1 MKIRSVNTS
10 ASSNKIQSQSPLQ
23 EPFLQTRSSWENLDR
38 IIQNRSAMN
47 FDFARYMLAEARK
60 GKKNPTLVSLSSEV
74 YRKQLA
80 KALNMNRTRILA
92 FKNKLPT
99 RKETI
104 SNEFA
109 SEAKPSKPSR
119 RNPKTSERTL
129 NARHIVDDY
138 YLNLLDWGSS
148 NVLSLA
154 LGNTVYMWDASKG
167 ATSALVTIDE
177 ENGPVTNVKCAP
189 DGGHIIVGLNN
200 SEVQIWDSTAARQLR
215 TLRGVHGSRVGLT
228 TGGMDGKIIN
238 NDVRVRAHVVE
249 TYRGHTQEVCGLKL
263 SASGS
268 KLASGR
274 NDNLLH
280 IWDRTMASSNSPTRW
295 LHRLEEHTAAVKALG
310 WCPFQ
315 GNLLASGGGG
325 SDRCIKFWNMHTGV
339 CLNSVDTGS

>member
-10 ASSNKIQSQSPLQ
+10 ASSNKTQSQSPLQ
-23 EPFLQTRSSWENLDR
+23 EPFLQTRSSWENLDLF
-38 IIQNRSAMN
+38 IPNRSAMN
-47 FDFARYMLAEARK
+47 FDYARYMLAEARK
-60 GKKNPTLVSLSSEV
+60 GKKNPTLVSLSREA
-74 YRKQLA
+74 YRKQIA
-80 KALNMNRTRILA
+80 EALNMNRTRILA

-119 RNPKTSERTL
+119 RIPKTSERTL

-154 LGNTVYMWDASKG
+154 LGNTV
-167 ATSALVTIDE
+167 
-177 ENGPVTNVKCAP
+177 VKWAP
-189 DGGHIIVGLNN
+189 DGRHIAVGLNN
-200 SEVQIWDSTAARQLR
+200 SELR
-215 TLRGVHGSRVGLT
+215 TLRGVHGSRVGALDWNNHILT

-238 NDVRVRAHVVE
+238 NDVRVRAYVVE
-249 TYRGHTQEVCGLKL
+249 TYRGHTQEVCGLKW

-268 KLASGR
+268 KLK
-274 NDNLLH
+274 
-280 IWDRTMASSNSPTRW
+280 
-295 LHRLEEHTAAVKALG
+295 EHTAAVKALA

-315 GNLLASGGGG
+315 GNLLASSGVG

-339 CLNSVDTGS
+339 CLNSVDTGSQLTLWRYPSMVKIAKLTGHASRVLLWFRARMDARLHQQQEIKL